1 MEAMNLFG
9 GQLDAEMKG
18 TIGTVGTVDAHAVS
32 VCERSNYMIPL

>member
-18 TIGTVGTVDAHAVS
+18 TVGTVDALVVS
-32 VCERSNYMIPL
+32 VCERSHYMLPL